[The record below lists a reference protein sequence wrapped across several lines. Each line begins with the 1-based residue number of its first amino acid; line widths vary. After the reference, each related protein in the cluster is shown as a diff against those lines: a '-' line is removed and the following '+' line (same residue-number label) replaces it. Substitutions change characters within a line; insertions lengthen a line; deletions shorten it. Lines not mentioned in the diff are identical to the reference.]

1 MLSCEGGGEGK
12 LCDGGLSLSV
22 RLILYVWI
30 LKMFHYSLLCAFWWH
45 PTLAELPV
53 CQCGHG
59 HSYIADYE
67 GTSELCETM
76 VALNQ

>member
-1 MLSCEGGGEGK
+1 
-12 LCDGGLSLSV
+12 
-22 RLILYVWI
+22 
-30 LKMFHYSLLCAFWWH
+30 MFHYSLLCAFWWH